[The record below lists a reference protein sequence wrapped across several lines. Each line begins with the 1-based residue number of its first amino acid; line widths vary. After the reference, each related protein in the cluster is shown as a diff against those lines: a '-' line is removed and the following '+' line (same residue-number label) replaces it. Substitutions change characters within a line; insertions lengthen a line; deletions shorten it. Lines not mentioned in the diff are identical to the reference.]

1 MRPMSPAELRTTQR
15 VAAVPAGLSI
25 SDVVVTCGPIDIV
38 RSAPEIRLGPNLK
51 SRVAGEGPLI
61 AYFEIYRMTPGA
73 DGQARFEYEYS
84 VESEERDARP
94 WYQRVLPF
102 VRRDPHYVVRS
113 EEVNFGPLRRQF
125 ITVPVQSLKP
135 GHYRLD
141 VKVRDLATGASTTGS
156 ARFERVGEAKS
167 GA

>member
-38 RSAPEIRLGPNLK
+38 RGEPGIRLGPNLK

-61 AYFEIYRMTPGA
+61 ACFEIYRMTPAA
-73 DGQARFEYEYS
+73 DGHAHFEHEYS
-84 VESEERDARP
+84 VESGERDTRP
-94 WYQRVLPF
+94 WFQRVLPF
-102 VRRDPHYVVRS
+102 GGREPHYAVRS
-113 EEVNFGPLRRQF
+113 EETNVGPLRRQF
-125 ITVPVQSLKP
+125 LTVPVPSLQP

-141 VKVRDLATGASTTGS
+141 VKVRDLTSNTNTTGS
-156 ARFERVGEAKS
+156 ARFERVGGVKD